1 MYANWAT
8 ITLDEPQSP
17 LVVTPF
23 NRLPSEVRGESDDEI
38 LRERHRIKDEI
49 VDCANRELEKDGK
62 AMGLLQTLGS
72 DLMINAF
79 ACNFRIDS
87 DINRDVVE
95 ASFFNRRLYQR
106 LSVNKTEDNLLE
118 RPIIIMGTEFTVKR
132 YGSTL
137 ERFKKRMGLE
147 GDGDLFVLSNT
158 SMSPW
163 PTAGNFLKTIVD
175 EFKRIAE
182 EEIKVSH
189 RFKLSGYVSDS

>member
-23 NRLPSEVRGESDDEI
+23 NRLPSEVRGESDAEI
-38 LRERHRIKDEI
+38 LRERRRIKDEI
-49 VDCANRELEKDGK
+49 VNRPNFELEHDKR
-62 AMGLLQTLGS
+62 AMSLLQTLGS

-79 ACNFRIDS
+79 ACNFRIGS

-95 ASFFNRRLYQR
+95 ASFLNQRLYRR
-106 LSVNKTEDNLLE
+106 LSVTKLEDNLEE
-118 RPIIIMGTEFTVKR
+118 RPIIIMGTEFSVKR
-132 YGSTL
+132 YGDTL
-137 ERFKKRMGLE
+137 ERFKKRVGLE
-147 GDGDLFVLSNT
+147 GDEDLFALSNT

-163 PTAGNFLKTIVD
+163 PTAGNFLRTIVD

-182 EEIKVSH
+182 EEIKARLRIKLLRH
-189 RFKLSGYVSDS
+189 RC